1 MMSKNKSKPKAK
13 KTNQPAKTDKTRSAS
28 YKNPSETIWGKIILW
43 LIIFGMAGLIIVSL
57 ILAIISSTA

>member
-1 MMSKNKSKPKAK
+1 MSENKSKPKAK
-13 KTNQPAKTDKTRSAS
+13 KTNQPAKTGKIRSTS
-28 YKNPSETIWGKIILW
+28 YKNPSETVWGKIILW